1 MDLIAPIAAK
11 LAIWWSQPAFPKL
24 ISFIGISGQL
34 LFSLRWIM
42 QWLASERA
50 GTPVVP
56 ATFWYYSLLGGLMV
70 LTYGLYFMDPVV
82 ILAQIGV
89 LVYARNV
96 YLLMNGKPVKPKG

>member
-1 MDLIAPIAAK
+1 MDLLAPIATK
-11 LAIWWSQPAFPKL
+11 LSLWWSQPLLTRTITFM
-24 ISFIGISGQL
+24 GIAGQL
-34 LFSLRWIM
+34 LFSLRWIT

-56 ATFWYYSLLGGLMV
+56 HSFWYYSLLGGLMV
-70 LTYGLYFMDPVV
+70 LAYGLYFLDPVV

-96 YLLMNGKPVKPKG
+96 YLLMHGKQVKSKS

>member
-1 MDLIAPIAAK
+1 MEIFAPIAAK
-11 LAIWWSQPAFPKL
+11 LAMWWGQPLLYKAVT
-24 ISFIGISGQL
+24 FIGVSGQL

>member
-1 MDLIAPIAAK
+1 MDFFAPLAAK
-11 LAIWWSQPAFPKL
+11 LSLWWSQPVFHRM
-24 ISFIGISGQL
+24 ISLVGISGQL

-70 LTYGLYFMDPVV
+70 LTYGLYFLDPVV

-96 YLLMNGKPVKPKG
+96 YLLLHGKQPAK